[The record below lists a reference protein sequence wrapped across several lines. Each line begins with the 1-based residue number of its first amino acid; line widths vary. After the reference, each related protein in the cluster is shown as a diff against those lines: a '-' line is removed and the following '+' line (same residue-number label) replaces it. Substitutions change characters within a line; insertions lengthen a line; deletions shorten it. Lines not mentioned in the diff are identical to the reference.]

1 MAEYKLANGGTIT
14 TEDIERECAEYER
27 HMGGKLDRIHVGLAA
42 VSEEPLVTV
51 TVKFLASM
59 VAAID
64 ERSTN
69 RSDYIRRAVQR
80 LFLRV
85 GANEGPA
92 ADGAGPSLIACFVG
106 WRSAYA
112 FRKAS

>member
-1 MAEYKLANGGTIT
+1 MVEYKLANGGTIT
-14 TEDIERECAEYER
+14 MGDIERGCAEYVNGTW
-27 HMGGKLDRIHVGLAA
+27 GGKLDRIHVGPAA

-69 RSDYIRRAVQR
+69 RSDYIRRAV
-80 LFLRV
+80 
-85 GANEGPA
+85 ATA
-92 ADGAGPSLIACFVG
+92 IS
-106 WRSAYA
+106 
-112 FRKAS
+112 